1 MRQYVNYD
9 AVYLHCI
16 DLIIYIWNSGVGE
29 GGTQETLFPNVIP
42 NMHDGSGELG
52 MCLGWYGHLMVLYK
66 TKLNWV
72 TWSPPKYVLT
82 IIFSWYPTLRI
93 FWNTKLQITFLK
105 RFLNLIRLFANDVIM
120 IGSVRADWP
129 APFSVTIGNPRADKL
144 GRNGFEC
151 IGRRCL
157 VDRERCVRAT
167 FMHSAIEN
175 YSMIH
180 LQRWL
185 ECRGIKRFG
194 TKSLLMIISHNC
206 QSCMCRQ

>member
-1 MRQYVNYD
+1 MNHIICLKSVCLSGKVRRLQVAILARSPREMSQTDRILPRYFLSRVRVSVRPRFFVIRKNIG
-9 AVYLHCI
+9 AIVYFNC
-16 DLIIYIWNSGVGE
+16 NRSA
-29 GGTQETLFPNVIP
+29 
-42 NMHDGSGELG
+42 
-52 MCLGWYGHLMVLYK
+52 
-66 TKLNWV
+66 
-72 TWSPPKYVLT
+72 
-82 IIFSWYPTLRI
+82 
-93 FWNTKLQITFLK
+93 
-105 RFLNLIRLFANDVIM
+105 IRLFANDVIM
-120 IGSVRADWP
+120 SGSVRADWP
-129 APFSVTIGNPRADKL
+129 APFSVIIGNPRADNL

-175 YSMIH
+175 YSMLH

-194 TKSLLMIISHNC
+194 TKSRFMITSHNC